1 MRLSDKGVLAIG
13 VHKYP
18 ANLYN
23 VEDPHH
29 VDTDPNQTIHFDAV
43 PDLASH

>member
-18 ANLYN
+18 AKYN

-29 VDTDPNQTIHFDAV
+29 VDTDPNQTIHFVAV